1 MPTQTTLTSRKA
13 VKTITQAGVFEFH
26 ALDGDDVVNTSV
38 FNAGDNPATTVAR
51 ATTPSV
57 TATCVISIITYPL
70 GPVGN

>member
-38 FNAGDNPATTVAR
+38 FNAGGNLGNDGGAGHDT
-51 ATTPSV
+51 
-57 TATCVISIITYPL
+57 ISNGHLCHQYYYLPF
-70 GPVGN
+70 GASR